1 MKELNSYITEKLHLD
16 KDTEIEKRD
25 FKYFIKELD
34 NVFKSELNDDEYKR
48 VSILDDKGINYF
60 IGFNSGSKWLKVRF
74 ETLDS
79 TKDGLL
85 LYGEL
90 YYTNGKYSPSIR
102 TNPNVSY
109 KYIFNYGEKVTS
121 GVIAL
126 GGHVWFQ
133 CTEDRINKII
143 KGLQEFSW
151 YKHEFDTAI
160 KKERFTTVQWNKL
173 VKICKDLF
181 EDE

>member
-25 FKYFIKELD
+25 FKYFVKELD
-34 NVFKSELNDDEYKR
+34 NAFKSELTDDDYKR
-48 VSILDDKGINYF
+48 TSNLDDKEINYF
-60 IGFNSGSKWLKVRF
+60 ICFSNGSKWLKIKF
-74 ETLDS
+74 EIFDS
-79 TKDGLL
+79 TKDGIL
-85 LYGEL
+85 LYGML
-90 YYTNGKYSPSIR
+90 HYNNGKYSPSIR
-102 TNPNVSY
+102 TNPNVNY
-109 KYIFNYGEKVTS
+109 NYIFKYGEKVTS

-126 GGHVWFQ
+126 GGHAWFQ

-143 KGLQEFSW
+143 KGLQEFYW
-151 YKHEFDTAI
+151 HKHEFDEAI